1 MFMRQLSAGRTF
13 KSIKCVLLNR
23 QPEADTE
30 AEAEAEAGSINS
42 LFGAAQVANRLSQ
55 TETSH
60 SQLSVCLSAF
70 SKHYTHTHTARERER
85 DRHTHVP
92 AFSAIAIT
100 SNVCCKRLLL
110 YFYLISFAFQLAPLS
125 HSLWGFTLM
134 TAWQRK
140 LFVYLPLLPLLLLQL
155 FLPPFLPF
163 FPHAPS
169 EIRNQI
175 RRKKEICQ
183 SSH

>member
-23 QPEADTE
+23 QPEADTDTE

-70 SKHYTHTHTARERER
+70 SKHYTHTQSERERER
-85 DRHTHVP
+85 
-92 AFSAIAIT
+92 
-100 SNVCCKRLLL
+100 
-110 YFYLISFAFQLAPLS
+110 
-125 HSLWGFTLM
+125 
-134 TAWQRK
+134 
-140 LFVYLPLLPLLLLQL
+140 
-155 FLPPFLPF
+155 
-163 FPHAPS
+163 
-169 EIRNQI
+169 
-175 RRKKEICQ
+175 
-183 SSH
+183 

>member
-1 MFMRQLSAGRTF
+1 MGSLLCCAVLCGVCCVCCAVFVVFAVCLVFMFMRQLSAGRTF

-30 AEAEAEAGSINS
+30 AEAEAGSINS
-42 LFGAAQVANRLSQ
+42 LFGAAQVANRFSQ

-60 SQLSVCLSAF
+60 SQLSVCLS
-70 SKHYTHTHTARERER
+70 SRLKGILQTLHTHTHAHRERER

-125 HSLWGFTLM
+125 RSLSLSLYE
-134 TAWQRK
+134 AS
-140 LFVYLPLLPLLLLQL
+140 L
-155 FLPPFLPF
+155 
-163 FPHAPS
+163 
-169 EIRNQI
+169 
-175 RRKKEICQ
+175 
-183 SSH
+183 